1 MFLRRFLLLFLL
13 TVSPVVANTI
23 IVVGTDTNLGENIF
37 LRENG
42 SNDTAWA
49 GGIDVK
55 VDGHARVLFC
65 VDLFVEINS
74 GGTYNTALDF
84 ADTPNLKRVAWLL
97 NNYYPTN
104 AVTGAGL
111 QLAIWDIMSDNGDG
125 FTSGLVR
132 KSTSNG
138 NPTNQTVLN
147 DAMQYETLSIGKS
160 STSAVIYH
168 NFSIPGGTPAQ
179 TLIGLWPNDGGPFA
193 ETPEPA
199 SIFMILS
206 GLALIGLGRFRRSR

>member
-1 MFLRRFLLLFLL
+1 MCLRRFLLLFLL
-13 TVSPVVANTI
+13 TIGPAVANTI
-23 IVVGTDTNLGENIF
+23 IVVGTDNNLGENIY

-42 SNDTAWA
+42 SNETAWA
-49 GGIDVK
+49 GGIDVR
-55 VDGHARVLFC
+55 VDGYARILFC
-65 VDLFVEINS
+65 VDLFVNISTE
-74 GGTYNTALDF
+74 TYNTVLDF

-138 NPTNQTVLN
+138 NPTNAAVLA
-147 DAMQYETLSIGKS
+147 DAIQYEALSVGKS
-160 STSAVIYH
+160 STNAVIYH
-168 NFSIPGGTPAQ
+168 NFAIPGGAPAQ
-179 TLIGLWPNDGGPFA
+179 TLIGLWPTDGGPIA
-193 ETPEPA
+193 TPEPA

-206 GLALIGLGRFRRSR
+206 GLALIGLGRFRRGRN

>member
-1 MFLRRFLLLFLL
+1 M
-13 TVSPVVANTI
+13 SK
-23 IVVGTDTNLGENIF
+23 
-37 LRENG
+37 
-42 SNDTAWA
+42 STATTA
-49 GGIDVK
+49 SSSASISSSRSI
-55 VDGHARVLFC
+55 A
-65 VDLFVEINS
+65 

-138 NPTNQTVLN
+138 SPTNATVLA
-147 DAMQYETLSIGKS
+147 DAIQYEALSVGKS
-160 STSAVIYH
+160 ST
-168 NFSIPGGTPAQ
+168 
-179 TLIGLWPNDGGPFA
+179 
-193 ETPEPA
+193 
-199 SIFMILS
+199 
-206 GLALIGLGRFRRSR
+206 

>member
-1 MFLRRFLLLFLL
+1 MFLRRFLPLFLL
-13 TVSPVVANTI
+13 TICPAVANTI
-23 IVVGTDTNLGENIF
+23 IVVGTDSNLGENIF
-37 LRENG
+37 LREDG
-42 SNDTAWA
+42 SNESAWA

-55 VDGHARVLFC
+55 VDGHNRVLFC

-84 ADTPNLKRVAWLL
+84 ADTANLKRVAWLL

-138 NPTNQTVLN
+138 NPTNATVLA
-147 DAMQYETLSIGKS
+147 DAIQYEALSVGKS
-160 STSAVIYH
+160 STNAVVYH
-168 NFSIPGGTPAQ
+168 NFTIPGGAPAQ
-179 TLIGLWPNDGGPFA
+179 TLIGLWPTDGGPIA
-193 ETPEPA
+193 TPEPA
-199 SIFMILS
+199 SIFMILG
-206 GLALIGLGRFRRSR
+206 GLALIGLGRFRRGSH